1 MLGMSIVD
9 KHPDKMSP
17 LGISLVANDGI
28 TTSGVAHRSL
38 AENGHNDV
46 LLKYMED
53 ALQKHHISPDALQR
67 HMDLITSLKI
77 KGLPIPR
84 SPYPQDFTTQKGN
97 FAEVFLAEYLS
108 STTDAQLPIY
118 RLRYNTNPDQSMK
131 GDDVLLFDLD
141 ADPVRIIV
149 GESKF
154 RTTPDKQAVVD
165 IVDGL
170 VRSNKAGLPIS
181 LMFVAERLFQEGKSE
196 IGQRV
201 QNCALLFAT
210 NKLQIDYVGLLMSN
224 QNAKNHINKH
234 TDNKLHN
241 LLMISLGMHAPQT
254 IVTQAFEELEN
265 GL

>member
-1 MLGMSIVD
+1 MSIINQ
-9 KHPDKMSP
+9 HPDGANP
-17 LGISLVANDGI
+17 FAVSLVSNDCMTI
-28 TTSGVAHRSL
+28 SGVAHRAL
-38 AENGHNDV
+38 EENGHSDI

-77 KGLPIPR
+77 ANLPIPR
-84 SPYPQDFTTQKGN
+84 SPYPQTLTTQKGN

-108 STTDAQLPIY
+108 STTDTQLPIY

-141 ADPVRIIV
+141 SDPVRIIV

-154 RTTPDKQAVVD
+154 RSVPDKQSVVD

-170 VRSNKAGLPIS
+170 VRSNKAGLPVS
-181 LMFVAERLFQEGKSE
+181 LMFVAERLFQENKPE
-196 IGQRV
+196 LGQKV
-201 QNCALLFAT
+201 QNCAMLFAT
-210 NKLQIDYVGLLMSN
+210 NKLRIDYVGLLMSN
-224 QNAKNHINKH
+224 HNAKNHINKH

-241 LLMISLGMHAPQT
+241 LLMISLGMQDPQI
-254 IVTQAFEELEN
+254 IVKHAFEGLEN
-265 GL
+265 NL